1 MSIKLFL
8 VFFLVFLALDLMV
21 VESTHFHAISVHI
34 CFDFLI
40 LNMILDDVLQG
51 QHVPGVVLFWF
62 DMANC
67 SLLHTSLTMV
77 ELWNTT
83 DALIE

>member
-51 QHVPGVVLFWF
+51 
-62 DMANC
+62 
-67 SLLHTSLTMV
+67 
-77 ELWNTT
+77 
-83 DALIE
+83 